1 MRLKEL
7 PDGELVRLFA
17 EGNQQAFE
25 VIVRRYQ
32 SRLLTHCYMMLKD
45 RYAAEDLVQEAFLKA
60 VTTIRSGRYN
70 EEGKLLPWLMRI
82 SHNLVIDRVRK
93 QKRNPEVV
101 TEDGSPVF
109 SMLDFATES
118 AESIRMREDQYQTIR
133 EHIKTL
139 PEAQREVL
147 LLRHFAGM
155 SFKEIAEHTN
165 VSINTAL
172 GRMRYALI
180 NLRKKMHIHPELND
194 KNLYAPIER

>member
-7 PDGELVRLFA
+7 PDGELVRAFA

-82 SHNLVIDRVRK
+82 AHNLVIDRVRK

-118 AESIRMREDQYQTIR
+118 AETVRMREDQYQTIR

-139 PEAQREVL
+139 PETQREVL

-155 SFKEIAEHTN
+155 SFKEIAEHTD

-180 NLRKKMHIHPELND
+180 NLRKKMNIQTDLHD
-194 KNLYAPIER
+194 KNIYSVIER